1 MSMFDALFTNVCK
14 TDTGVEFSFED
25 IRFHLTDSKL
35 DLDYEISA
43 MENYFSALDRLSEVC
58 ASIESC
64 GDKLDDSVK
73 EFINYNG
80 EISTALGIA
89 LEDDQTTNAKEVKE
103 KSDKNIFQKAW
114 DAIKRFFTAI
124 WNKIVGFFKWIGNGF
139 KKLPEKVS
147 AAEKAFNQLTPEEKA
162 KFLAEAK
169 ANVTPKDINE
179 RLLGLVDIL
188 ELIGNIASGSVYDV
202 MNKYYTAPG
211 QLYPPKLAKALAKY
225 NIRIINE
232 AGKNAEDIL
241 GSGDPAFVN
250 QVFKMQVTK
259 SENKKEAKPLKDMGW
274 NESSV
279 QELFISSN
287 KASNIASNIEQVVGK
302 LEQEANSMNSKQMEE
317 QFNKLY
323 AAKSNFL
330 YRLFVNWEAK
340 KNMQQAGAE
349 AYRKGLNS
357 ICNMY
362 KACLYAIKEVWVD
375 DNRILDLFRKSP
387 AELNKEAESK

>member
-80 EISTALGIA
+80 EISAALGIA

-124 WNKIVGFFKWIGNGF
+124 WNKIVGFFRWIGNGF

-169 ANVTPKDINE
+169 TNVTPKDINE
-179 RLLGLVDIL
+179 RLLGLIDIL
-188 ELIGNIASGSVYDV
+188 ELIGNIASGNVYDV

-225 NIRIINE
+225 NIRIVNE

-323 AAKSNFL
+323 AAKSNAL

-340 KNMQQAGAE
+340 KNMRKAGAE
-349 AYRKGLNS
+349 AYRKGLNT